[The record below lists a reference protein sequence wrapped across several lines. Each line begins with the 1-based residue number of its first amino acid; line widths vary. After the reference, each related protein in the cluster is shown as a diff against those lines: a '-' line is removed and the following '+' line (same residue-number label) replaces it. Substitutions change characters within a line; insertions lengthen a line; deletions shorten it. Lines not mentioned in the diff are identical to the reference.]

1 MNWNNKIDEFFFNF
15 IGLVKYIY
23 IFFVMKKL
31 LLKIIIKVFDLLG
44 FLVKFLCN
52 MIEVYV
58 LGIVF

>member
-31 LLKIIIKVFDLLG
+31 LLKIIVKVFDLLG